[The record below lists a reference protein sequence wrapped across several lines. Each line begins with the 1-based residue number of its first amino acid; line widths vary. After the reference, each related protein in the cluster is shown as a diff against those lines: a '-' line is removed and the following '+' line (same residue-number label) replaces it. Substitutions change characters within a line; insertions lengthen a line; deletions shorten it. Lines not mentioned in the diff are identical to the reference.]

1 MNLKIVFTVF
11 RKEILDILRDRR
23 TVIFMILLPLL
34 LMPAIFTLIK
44 NFTISNEKTKAMT
57 SSRVAIVGY
66 VDAPEL
72 THFLSN
78 ELKTKYQPEGESSE
92 KAEIDVFLIASKSE
106 QNAFI
111 DIRTDVASV
120 EEAQK
125 LIRAD
130 ELDAALIIPP
140 GFEAQLK
147 PDSEEDG
154 KKAFSSDL
162 NLRIDYISTEDNS
175 DNANDRIRDSLKIYR
190 ERVVG
195 KRLTDAGFDTAIIE
209 PWKLKEGDLAT
220 KQEIGGKIFGSL
232 IPYFLILM
240 TFTGAVFPAISLGAG
255 EKEQK
260 TLESLLASPVGRM
273 EMVIGKFLTIVVTG
287 IISAILAMTG
297 MVYGFNQLG
306 SSEGIRDVLELQLDS
321 TSIIMALSL
330 LLPLSFVFAGVL
342 LSLSVFAKSYR
353 EAQSYIGPLQI
364 FVIFPAFL
372 SMLPGIEI
380 NYPLS
385 LIPVANVSL
394 VLQKILGGKAMEVI
408 PYYGVTLA
416 STLVFA
422 GLAIWFCSW
431 MFQKEDAIFKV

>member
-1 MNLKIVFTVF
+1 MNLSAIVTVF

-23 TVIFMILLPLL
+23 TVIFMVLLPLL
-34 LMPAIFTLIK
+34 LMPAIFTMIK
-44 NFTISNEKTKAMT
+44 NFTISNEKTKATT

-66 VDAPEL
+66 ADAPEL
-72 THFLSN
+72 TRFLSD
-78 ELKTKYQPEGESSE
+78 ELKAKYEPKGDE
-92 KAEIDVFLIASKSE
+92 EIDVFMIASRSE
-106 QNAFI
+106 ANAFLEV
-111 DIRTDVASV
+111 RTDIASV

-125 LIRAD
+125 LIRSE

-140 GFEAQLK
+140 GFENQLK
-147 PDSEEDG
+147 PEADTEG
-154 KKAFSSDL
+154 KKQFTSDL
-162 NLRIDYISTEDNS
+162 NLRIDYISTEDFS
-175 DNANDRIRDSLKIYR
+175 DNAYDRLRNSLKVYR
-190 ERVVG
+190 ERVVAG
-195 KRLTDAGFDTAIIE
+195 RLNEAGFNEAIIE
-209 PWKLKEGDLAT
+209 PWKLGRGDMAT
-220 KQEIGGKIFGSL
+220 KQEIGGKLFGSL

-287 IISAILAMTG
+287 IISAVLAMTG

-306 SSEGIRDVLELQLDS
+306 SGEGIRDMLELQLDS
-321 TSIIMALSL
+321 TSIVMALSL

-353 EAQSYIGPLQI
+353 EAQSYIGPLQV

-380 NYPLS
+380 NYVLS

-394 VLQKILGGKAMEVI
+394 VLQKILGGKAMEVL

-416 STLVFA
+416 STIVFA
-422 GLAIWFCSW
+422 GIAIWFCTH
-431 MFQKEDAIFKV
+431 MFQKENAIFKV

>member
-1 MNLKIVFTVF
+1 MNLNAIITVF

-23 TVIFMILLPLL
+23 TVIFMVLLPLL
-34 LMPAIFTLIK
+34 LLPAIFTMIK

-57 SSRVAIVGY
+57 SSRVAIVGHA
-66 VDAPEL
+66 DAPEL
-72 THFLSN
+72 THFLTS
-78 ELKTKYQPEGESSE
+78 ELKLKYEPQGEEGEM
-92 KAEIDVFLIASKSE
+92 DVFLIASKSE
-106 QNAFI
+106 ANAFI
-111 DIRTDVASV
+111 DVRTDIASV

-125 LIRAD
+125 LIRAE

-147 PDSEEDG
+147 PEADAEG
-154 KKAFSSDL
+154 KKKFTSDL
-162 NLRIDYISTEDNS
+162 NLRIDYISTEDFSENAYDRLRNS
-175 DNANDRIRDSLKIYR
+175 IKIYKDK
-190 ERVVG
+190 VVG
-195 KRLTDAGFDTAIIE
+195 SRLSEEGFNVSIIE
-209 PWKLKEGDLAT
+209 PWKLDRGDMAT
-220 KQEIGGKIFGSL
+220 KQEIGGKLFGSL

-287 IISAILAMTG
+287 IISAVLAMTG

-306 SSEGIRDVLELQLDS
+306 AGEGIRDMLELQLDT
-321 TSIIMALSL
+321 TSIVMALTL

-380 NYPLS
+380 NYVLS

-394 VLQKILGGKAMEVI
+394 VLQKILGGKAMEVM

-422 GLAIWFCSW
+422 AVAIWFCTH
-431 MFQKEDAIFKV
+431 MFQKENAIFKV